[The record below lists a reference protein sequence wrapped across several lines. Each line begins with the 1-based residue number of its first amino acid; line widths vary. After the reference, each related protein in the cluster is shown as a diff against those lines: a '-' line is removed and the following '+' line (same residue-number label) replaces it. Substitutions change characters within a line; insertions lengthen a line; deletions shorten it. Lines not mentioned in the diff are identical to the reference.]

1 MSKRLHAHA
10 TPGTGVHAPRST
22 ARRAAWLGL
31 GLFAIAFAMF
41 EVVAHGLGALGLALA
56 FLVAPDLTM
65 LIGAGRRLEKGQL
78 APPAVPFYNLV
89 HRVWGPL
96 ALLVACTFWIH
107 SAPLFT
113 GGLAWLG
120 HVAVD
125 RAAGFGLRGPQGFQR
140 G

>member
-10 TPGTGVHAPRST
+10 TPGTGVHAPRPT
-22 ARRAAWLGL
+22 ARRAAWLAL
-31 GLFAIAFAMF
+31 GLFAIAF
-41 EVVAHGLGALGLALA
+41 
-56 FLVAPDLTM
+56 D
-65 LIGAGRRLEKGQL
+65 
-78 APPAVPFYNLV
+78 
-89 HRVWGPL
+89 WGPL
-96 ALLVACTFWIH
+96 ALLVACTFWILP
-107 SAPLFT
+107 APLFT